1 MCFLQSLKNS
11 IFVSKIEVIQC
22 NLVQKWNPPQ
32 RMAMHCIGNGKV
44 ESEFIFN
51 SFPKLPNCALFHL
64 NESKLGWCKLIN
76 SKLYFP
82 ADWFSK
88 FQTYLH
94 PGNNV
99 QRKKDWFSER
109 KMFRFLCLESD
120 INSQRKE
127 FELREAYPDPFFYP
141 TLWSNFF
148 HIVGILDNWRPKI
161 DHKKCKSQL
170 AVPKLATRLCKRGG
184 GGGMISGNVYWMW
197 GKLITV
203 MVIGDLNPTDWFWAQ
218 ITFIFV

>member
-1 MCFLQSLKNS
+1 MTIKLNLWKFIRYVFCKASKTA
-11 IFVSKIEVIQC
+11 FVSPKLKLYNVSWCKNEIHPKECIV
-22 NLVQKWNPPQ
+22 LGE
-32 RMAMHCIGNGKV
+32 HCIGNGKV

-109 KMFRFLCLESD
+109 KMFRFLCLESN
-120 INSQRKE
+120 INSQTH
-127 FELREAYPDPFFYP
+127 FFTQP
-141 TLWSNFF
+141 CGQFSFILW
-148 HIVGILDNWRPKI
+148 VYLTTED
-161 DHKKCKSQL
+161 
-170 AVPKLATRLCKRGG
+170 PKLTTK
-184 GGGMISGNVYWMW
+184 M
-197 GKLITV
+197 
-203 MVIGDLNPTDWFWAQ
+203 
-218 ITFIFV
+218 